1 MQKIYVL
8 MTLLVLAA
16 GFTGCGNKEKNVE
29 QQAIQS
35 AEHSFDQAPAD
46 LKSKYDEVVA
56 ALNANDFPKAK
67 AGLDAL
73 AQAELSPE
81 QQQALAL
88 RQQDLMLKLSTAA
101 QNGDAAAGK
110 MIQELRVR
118 SRSR

>member
-1 MQKIYVL
+1 MRKIYTL
-8 MTLLVLAA
+8 MALLVLAA
-16 GFTGCGNKEKNVE
+16 GFTGCGDRQKNVE
-29 QQAIQS
+29 QQAVQT
-35 AEHSFDQAPAD
+35 AEHSFDHAAAD

-56 ALNANDFPKAK
+56 ALNANDFAKAK

-81 QQQALAL
+81 QQQALVM
-88 RQQDLMLKLSTAA
+88 RQQDLMLKLSAAA

-110 MIQELRVR
+110 MIQELRIR